1 MQSVHWTVSS
11 FKNCM
16 ERKRVKES
24 AVVGSIMEEMRTWLE
39 TETAKGMENG
49 RREKIVSHRTEGGDH
64 GQHEY
69 PYTEAD
75 RQVYAKMMDCVILGS
90 RRNKEEGNR
99 FELV

>member
-24 AVVGSIMEEMRTWLE
+24 AVVGSIMEQMRTWLE
-39 TETAKGMENG
+39 TETAKEMENG
-49 RREKIVSHRTEGGDH
+49 RREKIVRRSDRTEGGDH

-69 PYTEAD
+69 P
-75 RQVYAKMMDCVILGS
+75 K
-90 RRNKEEGNR
+90 
-99 FELV
+99 